1 MRVAIGADHG
11 GLPLKDDI
19 MEVLEA
25 DGHEVLDLGAYEF
38 DPDDDYPDLTAPV
51 ARAVSSGKA
60 DRGRCGG
67 CARLSV
73 IRSCGCVACGLD
85 RSRMRG

>member
-25 DGHEVLDLGAYEF
+25 DGHEVL
-38 DPDDDYPDLTAPV
+38 T
-51 ARAVSSGKA
+51 K
-60 DRGRCGG
+60 
-67 CARLSV
+67 
-73 IRSCGCVACGLD
+73 RSEE
-85 RSRMRG
+85 SF